1 MNELDLLCIAEH
13 TSWFN
18 ACPEGS
24 RVSMTVISVRMIG
37 RGGQGIKSAAH
48 IIGTAAFL
56 AGHYVQD
63 QPIYGAERR
72 GAPVTA
78 FVRISDEPILER
90 GHLSSPSLLAIADDS
105 LLDDSTIELFADIT
119 DRTVI
124 LLNTGKSVQ
133 QIRSKYGIS
142 HSLVVADLSGL
153 ADRTI
158 GRNAMVS
165 VALAGA
171 ISRMLGQDFNDLRQS
186 LDLELKNIR
195 IVGEELEQNVLLAQQ
210 AFNFVEPIRISE
222 GSIQR
227 YDRPAA
233 CIEMVYQDPKLSTC
247 TIVSPGNTMTRRVGD
262 WSNFKPVIDLDK
274 CTKCMVCFVYCPDSA
289 ITIDSESKYPIVD
302 YGACKGCNICF
313 TECPTKAIAMER
325 RRKE

>member
-1 MNELDLLCIAEH
+1 
-13 TSWFN
+13 
-18 ACPEGS
+18 
-24 RVSMTVISVRMIG
+24 MIG

-56 AGHYVQD
+56 GGHYVQD

-90 GHLSSPSLLAIADDS
+90 GHLSSPSFLAIADDS
-105 LLDDSTIELFADIT
+105 LLDDSAVNLLEDTT
-119 DRTVI
+119 DKTVI
-124 LLNTGKSVQ
+124 LLNTAKSAE
-133 QIRSKYGIS
+133 QIRSRYGIDQA
-142 HSLVVADLSGL
+142 LVVVDLSEL
-153 ADRTI
+153 AGRVI

-171 ISRMLGQDFNDLRQS
+171 IGRMLGQDFNDLRQS

-195 IVGEELEQNVLLAQQ
+195 ITGEELERNVRLAQQ
-210 AFNFVEPIRISE
+210 AFELAEPIRISE
-222 GSIQR
+222 GPIQS
-227 YDRPAA
+227 YAKPSA
-233 CIEMVYQDPKLSTC
+233 CIELEYQDPKISTC
-247 TIVSPGNTMTRRVGD
+247 TITSPGNTRTRRVGD
-262 WSNFKPVIDLDK
+262 WSNFKPIIDLDR
-274 CTKCMVCFVYCPDSA
+274 CTKCMICFVYCPDSA
-289 ITIDSESKYPIVD
+289 ITIDNESKYPIVD

-325 RRKE
+325 IRKE

>member
-1 MNELDLLCIAEH
+1 MV
-13 TSWFN
+13 T
-18 ACPEGS
+18 
-24 RVSMTVISVRMIG
+24 ISIRMIG

-56 AGHYVQD
+56 GGHYVQD

-90 GHLSSPSLLAIADDS
+90 GHLSSPSLLAVADDS
-105 LLDDSTIELFADIT
+105 LLDDSTIDLLADIT

-124 LLNTGKSVQ
+124 LLNTTKSAG
-133 QIRSKYGIS
+133 QIRSKYGIGPA
-142 HSLVVADLSGL
+142 LVVADLSEL
-153 ADRTI
+153 ASRII
-158 GRNAMVS
+158 GRNAIVS

-195 IVGEELEQNVLLAQQ
+195 IGGEELVQNMDLAQQ
-210 AFNFVEPIRISE
+210 AFELIRPIRISE
-222 GSIQR
+222 GPIQR
-227 YDRPAA
+227 YDKPAT
-233 CIEMVYQDPKLSTC
+233 CIELEYQDPEVSTC
-247 TIVSPGNTMTRRVGD
+247 TIVSAGNTRTRRVGD
-262 WSNFKPVIDLDK
+262 WSNFKPIIDLEK

>member
-1 MNELDLLCIAEH
+1 
-13 TSWFN
+13 
-18 ACPEGS
+18 
-24 RVSMTVISVRMIG
+24 MIG

-48 IIGTAAFL
+48 IVGTAAFF
-56 AGHYVQD
+56 GGRYVQD
-63 QPIYGAERR
+63 QPVYGAERR

-90 GHLSSPSLLAIADDS
+90 GHLASPSLLAVADDS
-105 LLDDSTIELFADIT
+105 LLDDSTVDLLADIA

-124 LLNTGKSVQ
+124 LLNTAKSAE
-133 QIRSKYGIS
+133 QIRSRYGID
-142 HSLVVADLSGL
+142 HALVAADLSEL
-153 ADRTI
+153 AGGTI

-195 IVGEELEQNVLLAQQ
+195 ISGEELEQNINLAKQ
-210 AFNFVEPIRISE
+210 AFDLAEPIKISE
-222 GSIQR
+222 GPVQR
-227 YDRPAA
+227 SGKPTT
-233 CIEMVYQDPKLSTC
+233 CIELKYQDPKVSTC
-247 TIVSPGNTMTRRVGD
+247 TIVSPGNTWARRVGD

-274 CTKCMVCFVYCPDSA
+274 CTKCMICFVYCPDSA
-289 ITIDSESKYPIVD
+289 ITIDNESRYPIVD